1 VRSRDRATPAWKCAL
16 VSLCALLSTAVCR
29 AQEAIST
36 AAADDPQTVATE
48 EQSPA
53 GPGKVILLPVDFT
66 VYESGFGGT
75 LEAVP
80 DWTTA
85 ARANLTQS
93 AAAVLQS
100 TVGLELVP
108 VPELIAAEQ
117 AVLRD
122 HLGLTRLIV
131 AQGSSLTGTVWKQRR
146 ATFDRALG
154 DGMRFLKERSGADFA
169 MLLYGRQVKQSGG
182 SVLGQL
188 ALAGVGAYVPGGGGT
203 QLSASLVDLG
213 AGQVQW
219 FNSSLGVQIF
229 GIGGDD
235 IRKSEVTDAALRE
248 LFEPYP
254 EIPALRPD

>member
-1 VRSRDRATPAWKCAL
+1 MQSRTKAMSARKRAL
-16 VSLCALLSTAVCR
+16 VSLCALTSTVVCG
-29 AQEAIST
+29 AQEADPT
-36 AAADDPQTVATE
+36 AAADAPPPIASGGQLPAT
-48 EQSPA
+48 PRKA
-53 GPGKVILLPVDFT
+53 ILLPVDFT

-100 TVGLELVP
+100 AVGLELVA
-108 VPELIAAEQ
+108 VPELTAAEQ
-117 AVLRD
+117 VVLRD
-122 HLGLTRLIV
+122 HLGLARLIV
-131 AQGSSLTGTVWKQRR
+131 AQGSSLTGSVWKQRR
-146 ATFDRALG
+146 ATFDRGMG
-154 DGMRFLKERSGADFA
+154 DGMRFLKDRSGADLA
-169 MLLYGRQVKQSGG
+169 VLLDGRQVEQSGG

-203 QLSASLVDLG
+203 QLSASLIDLG

-219 FNSSLGVQIF
+219 FNSTLGVQIF

-235 IRKSEVTDAALRE
+235 IRKSDVTDAALRE
-248 LFEPYP
+248 LFKPYP
-254 EIPALRPD
+254 EIPALRTD